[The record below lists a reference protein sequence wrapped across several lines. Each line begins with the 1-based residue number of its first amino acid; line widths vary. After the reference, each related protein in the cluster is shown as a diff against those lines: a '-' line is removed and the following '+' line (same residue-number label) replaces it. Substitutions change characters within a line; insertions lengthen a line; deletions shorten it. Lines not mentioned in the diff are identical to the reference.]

1 MFCTNCG
8 AQLDDDIA
16 FCPNCGTRIVK
27 EENEEPKAEE
37 TKPEAPKA
45 EEKKPEET
53 KPEAP
58 KAEEKKP
65 EEIKAEAPKAEEKKP
80 EETKPEA
87 PKAEEKKPEETKA
100 EAPKAEEK
108 KPEETKPEAPKAEEK
123 KPEETK
129 PEAPKAEEKKPEEMK
144 AEAPKAEEKKPEK
157 KVKEPKRTKNGLH
170 AKPSGGKAFGSFL
183 LCIVLFLAVLAA
195 GVILTFRMSFSEK
208 QVNKNID
215 SLEISEITLPSSD
228 WKEEVPLM
236 DFLEQAS
243 GFNFEKTAGINKK
256 DLAKLMG
263 KDYVVDTF
271 KEYLNGYLQ
280 YFMNGTEPKKLTRD
294 EFVEFIQAHNDD
306 ILELTDF
313 SFCYKDA
320 NGKQQ
325 VYTVDIDN
333 AFKDLGTDEVTASWV
348 EKKAGISFGPIKF
361 ALSIWGVV
369 AFGALALVLI
379 ILLLCMHGKTMHS
392 GISFVGMTLLLDG
405 IVMDVAGGVGLIAKG
420 KFHSNLI
427 SAFAVPCLINML
439 IIGSVVLVVGFLIY
453 ACGRKICDGV
463 ARKKQKK
470 AQANA

>member
-27 EENEEPKAEE
+27 EQTEEPKAEEKKPEEPKAEEKKPEEPKAEE
-37 TKPEAPKA
+37 TKPEAPEA
-45 EEKKPEET
+45 EEKKPEE
-53 KPEAP
+53 P

-65 EEIKAEAPKAEEKKP
+65 EAPEAEEKKP
-80 EETKPEA
+80 EE
-87 PKAEEKKPEETKA
+87 
-100 EAPKAEEK
+100 
-108 KPEETKPEAPKAEEK
+108 
-123 KPEETK
+123 
-129 PEAPKAEEKKPEEMK
+129 
-144 AEAPKAEEKKPEK
+144 PKAEEKKPEK

-170 AKPSGGKAFGSFL
+170 AKPSGGKSFGSFL

-195 GVILTFRMSFSEK
+195 GAVLTFRMSFSEK

-228 WKEEVPLM
+228 WKEEVSLM
-236 DFLEQAS
+236 DFLEQVS
-243 GFNFEKTAGINKK
+243 GFDFEKTAGINKK

-263 KDYVVDTF
+263 KDYVVDMF

-294 EFVEFIQAHNDD
+294 DFVEFIKEHNDD
-306 ILELTDF
+306 ILALTDF

-333 AFKDLGTDEVTASWV
+333 AFKDLGTDEVSVSWV

-361 ALSIWGVV
+361 ALSIWGVA

-379 ILLLCMHGKTMHS
+379 ILLFIMHGKTMHS
-392 GISFVGMTLLLDG
+392 GVSFVGMTLLLDG
-405 IVMDVAGGVGLIAKG
+405 IVMDVAAGIGLIAKG

-427 SAFAVPCLINML
+427 STFAVPCLINML
-439 IIGSVVLVVGFLIY
+439 IIGSVVLVAGLLIY